1 VKLTAQPYERES
13 RELARVGGG
22 ARGVVINGRV
32 RVGLRMGGLTV
43 QVGGLL
49 LTNRVGG
56 LL

>member
-49 LTNRVGG
+49 LTNR
-56 LL
+56 